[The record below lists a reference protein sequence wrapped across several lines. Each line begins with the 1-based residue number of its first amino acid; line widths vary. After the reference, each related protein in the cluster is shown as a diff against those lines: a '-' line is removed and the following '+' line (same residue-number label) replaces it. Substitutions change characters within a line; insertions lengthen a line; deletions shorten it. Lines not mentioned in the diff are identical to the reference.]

1 MEISEIIKDA
11 LVYPLNNVKS
21 LILFVIIGAITG
33 ILGGASL
40 IAMASKHQAIIMLLL
55 VDLDLLEY

>member
-11 LVYPLNNVKS
+11 LVYPSNNVKS
-21 LILFVIIGAITG
+21 LIIYVIIGMVTG

-40 IAMASKHQAIIMLLL
+40 IAMAS
-55 VDLDLLEY
+55 